1 MKKIS
6 VVLKTFEKYNFIL
19 SSSKIV
25 NILLNILDKTLIY
38 HIRIYINLI

>member
-25 NILLNILDKTLIY
+25 NILLSFDFNIFGIK
-38 HIRIYINLI
+38 

>member
-25 NILLNILDKTLIY
+25 NILDKTLIY
-38 HIRIYINLI
+38 HIKIYINLI

>member
-25 NILLNILDKTLIY
+25 NILYKTLIY

>member
-38 HIRIYINLI
+38 HIKIYINSI